1 MQRLLQIRALLLHL
15 LEQTISLDNLLH
27 GQRSRCGGRVADVGV
42 TMLEHSATGLQRG
55 DDLLT
60 GQHCANGLITPA

>member
-27 GQRSRCGGRVADVGV
+27 GQRSRAAVGWQ
-42 TMLEHSATGLQRG
+42 M
-55 DDLLT
+55 
-60 GQHCANGLITPA
+60 